1 MSGSSSR
8 RVLLMGPSHGSD
20 GAGAGQGQ
28 EIVFDER
35 DPESVRRAETM
46 IQERFGISMA
56 GLLTSEPPA
65 REGLMRRCARAVRA
79 WF

>member
-1 MSGSSSR
+1 MSGPSSR
-8 RVLLMGPSHGSD
+8 RVLLMGAPHDSD
-20 GAGAGQGQ
+20 TAGTGQGE

-46 IQERFGISMA
+46 IQARFGLSMA
-56 GLLTSEPPA
+56 GLLTSEPPPS
-65 REGLMRRCARAVRA
+65 ESFMRRCVRAVRA

>member
-8 RVLLMGPSHGSD
+8 RVLLMGPSHG
-20 GAGAGQGQ
+20 AGAGQGE

-35 DPESVRRAETM
+35 DPASVRRAELL
-46 IQERFGISMA
+46 IHERYGLSMA

-65 REGLMRRCARAVRA
+65 SEGFMRRAARAVRA

>member
-20 GAGAGQGQ
+20 TAGAGQGQ

-35 DPESVRRAETM
+35 DPESVRRAEQM
-46 IQERFGISMA
+46 IQARFGVSMA

-65 REGLMRRCARAVRA
+65 SEGLMRRCARAVRG